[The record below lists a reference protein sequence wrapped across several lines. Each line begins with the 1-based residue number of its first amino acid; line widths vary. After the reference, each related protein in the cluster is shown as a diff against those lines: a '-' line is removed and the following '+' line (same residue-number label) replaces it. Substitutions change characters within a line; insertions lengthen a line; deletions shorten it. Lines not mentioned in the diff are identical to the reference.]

1 MRALEIA
8 ICDDN
13 VQVIKKVS
21 EISKKYLF
29 EKEINCNI
37 TEFQNG
43 YNLLKSKKKYD
54 IIFLDVEMPQIDG
67 FEVATI
73 LRNKDEKAE
82 IIYLTN
88 HEEFAREAYKIRA
101 LRYILKSCM
110 NEELVEGLE
119 AAISELSKNKI
130 VMLDNGVKCMAV
142 DITDIFF
149 IEALGDETNIY
160 IKNKNEIF
168 RRSLKYWEEYF
179 DDLLFRCHR
188 SFLVNFASVIEING
202 TFFILKNG
210 IKIPISIRKLPKAKE
225 AFRKYIKE
233 HARIF

>member
-1 MRALEIA
+1 
-8 ICDDN
+8 
-13 VQVIKKVS
+13 
-21 EISKKYLF
+21 
-29 EKEINCNI
+29 
-37 TEFQNG
+37 
-43 YNLLKSKKKYD
+43 
-54 IIFLDVEMPQIDG
+54 MPQIDG